1 MAQVTIYID
10 DETAREIDEAA
21 TSRGLSR
28 SAWFAEAAKHELRGT
43 RRLPKEWFDSLGGWV
58 DDRTTEEILADI
70 DAYGPDRELPSF
82 DD

>member
-21 TSRGLSR
+21 HGKGISR

-43 RRLPKEWFDSLGGWV
+43 RRLSREWFATLGSWK
-58 DDRTTEEILADI
+58 DDRSLEEIMAEI
-70 DAYGPDRELPSF
+70 DEAGPDRELPSF